1 VRILLLEDD
10 AATASALEKGLT
22 LQHHQVSVAPT
33 TGRALELVEDRSFD
47 VAILDIGLPDGS
59 GYQVLE
65 LLRARYPATQVLM
78 LTARG
83 AVDDRVE
90 GLDRGADDYL
100 VKPCSFAE
108 LSARLRALERRPKWA
123 TAEAAG
129 GALVLDLMLRTASVN
144 EQPVDLTPTEFA
156 LLAELVRARGSILTR
171 RDLLRGVWGYEFDP
185 GTNVVD
191 VHVNRLRRKLE
202 ERGLDDAVQTV
213 RGQGYGIC

>member
-1 VRILLLEDD
+1 
-10 AATASALEKGLT
+10 
-22 LQHHQVSVAPT
+22 
-33 TGRALELVEDRSFD
+33 
-47 VAILDIGLPDGS
+47 
-59 GYQVLE
+59 VLE
-65 LLRARYPATQVLM
+65 LLRSRHPATQVLM

-83 AVDDRVE
+83 AVEDRVE

-100 VKPCSFAE
+100 VKPYSFAE
-108 LSARLRALERRPKWA
+108 LSARQRALERRPKWA

-129 GALVLDLMLRTASVN
+129 GALVLDLMHRTASVN
-144 EQPVDLTPTEFA
+144 DRRMDLTPTEFA

-171 RDLLRGVWGYEFDP
+171 RDLLRGIWGYEFDP